1 MNDSYFD
8 AYASDYDQA
17 LQSGLSVS
25 GESSEFFARSRLSW
39 LRRRL
44 DEFGT
49 SVDSV
54 LDFGCGVGAA
64 TDHFIS
70 ELGVQRYLGIDP
82 SVSSISLAQEN
93 LASRDLGKN
102 HRIDYQNTADYDPDE
117 QFDLVFCNG
126 VFHHIALEARSDA
139 IKTIFRSIRPGGV
152 FAFWENNPYSIPARY
167 VMSRIPFDRDAIMVW
182 PRQARK
188 QMRDVGFDVLL
199 TDYCFLFPAMMS
211 WLRWSEGFV
220 RHVPLGAQYLILSKK
235 R

>member
-1 MNDSYFD
+1 MDTY
-8 AYASDYDQA
+8 
-17 LQSGLSVS
+17 
-25 GESSEFFARSRLSW
+25 
-39 LRRRL
+39 
-44 DEFGT
+44 
-49 SVDSV
+49 
-54 LDFGCGVGAA
+54 
-64 TDHFIS
+64 
-70 ELGVQRYLGIDP
+70 
-82 SVSSISLAQEN
+82 
-93 LASRDLGKN
+93 KN